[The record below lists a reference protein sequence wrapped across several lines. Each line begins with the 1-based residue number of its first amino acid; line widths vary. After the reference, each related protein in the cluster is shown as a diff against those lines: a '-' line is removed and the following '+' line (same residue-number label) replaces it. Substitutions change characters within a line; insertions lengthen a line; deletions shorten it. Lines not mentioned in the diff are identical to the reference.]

1 MTLHKLTTESHNTG
15 VEHSWH
21 PTRQEALE
29 MTAICATGDFNS
41 ILPIE
46 TVTLPFF
53 ILCPKR
59 PLCNWL
65 NKLTNPHR
73 A

>member
-1 MTLHKLTTESHNTG
+1 MTLHRLTTESYNSG

-21 PTRQEALE
+21 PTRKEALE
-29 MTAICATGDFNS
+29 FTNHCLSGDFEQ
-41 ILPIE
+41 IHPIE
-46 TVTLPFF
+46 KVTLPFF

-65 NKLTNPHR
+65 NKLTNPH